1 MCPHPIQG
9 MGHLDFLIFFILIE
23 PATASYIIQCAI
35 LIYVTRKAVKR
46 RKLDMRKDY
55 EFRYL
60 LGQELK
66 DLPEGVQ
73 GSLKGSIYAK
83 ASNMGIREAK
93 EFILKKKEEGVI
105 DERTAKRLIDLL
117 YKYSVYR

>member
-1 MCPHPIQG
+1 MR
-9 MGHLDFLIFFILIE
+9 
-23 PATASYIIQCAI
+23 ATASYIIQCAI

>member
-1 MCPHPIQG
+1 M
-9 MGHLDFLIFFILIE
+9 
-23 PATASYIIQCAI
+23 
-35 LIYVTRKAVKR
+35 KR

-60 LGQELK
+60 LGQILK

-73 GSLKGSIYAK
+73 GALKGTIYAK

-93 EFILKKKEEGVI
+93 EYILKKKEEGVI
-105 DERTAKRLIDLL
+105 TDAVSRKLIDLL

>member
-1 MCPHPIQG
+1 
-9 MGHLDFLIFFILIE
+9 
-23 PATASYIIQCAI
+23 
-35 LIYVTRKAVKR
+35 VKK

-60 LGQELK
+60 LSQLLK
-66 DLPEGVQ
+66 ELPEGIQ

-93 EFILKKKEEGVI
+93 NFVLQKKEEGLI
-105 DERTAKRLIDLL
+105 DEKLAKKLIDLL

>member
-1 MCPHPIQG
+1 M
-9 MGHLDFLIFFILIE
+9 
-23 PATASYIIQCAI
+23 
-35 LIYVTRKAVKR
+35 KK

-60 LGQELK
+60 LSQLLK
-66 DLPEGVQ
+66 ELPEGIQ

-93 EFILKKKEEGVI
+93 NFVLQKKEEGLI
-105 DERTAKRLIDLL
+105 DEKLAKKLIDLL

>member
-1 MCPHPIQG
+1 M
-9 MGHLDFLIFFILIE
+9 
-23 PATASYIIQCAI
+23 
-35 LIYVTRKAVKR
+35 KR

-60 LGQELK
+60 LGQLLK

-73 GSLKGSIYAK
+73 GALKGSIYAK
-83 ASNMGIREAK
+83 ASNMGIREARDY
-93 EFILKKKEEGVI
+93 ILKKKEEGVI
-105 DERTAKRLIDLL
+105 DEGTSRKLIDLL